1 MSITLILGVL
11 PKDYNFEI
19 KSAYKLA
26 LKNATEKNTAFK
38 DKTEDYIATK
48 NDCTISEWNN
58 MVNGVISPDI
68 NFTNFIKTYADINN
82 SEFFNYDF
90 LSNEYIYVP
99 SEAEKSGKLEISK
112 DGTIYINDKKNNIIN
127 KYFNSYKIVM
137 FASYIEEKSKGN
149 LEDINWFYEY
159 IEKHKSDNFNNI
171 ILKYISITKYLS
183 REVMFILKYIKPLSI
198 AFGMVF
204 RHYVEC
210 VLSNTFSNYEK
221 SERAK
226 DFAKVVLSEENKLE
240 NTIYFEDGEYTLKEH
255 QIEFLQ
261 LSSFFTEK
269 EWKTLVA
276 LIALQELDNNY
287 FNEFYTEI
295 LKAYRHVKQVIFFTK

>member
-26 LKNATEKNTAFK
+26 LKNATEKDNVFK
-38 DKTEDYIATK
+38 DKTEDYIASK
-48 NDCTISEWNN
+48 YDCKISDWNN
-58 MVNGVISPDI
+58 MVNGLVSPDM
-68 NFTNFIKTYADINN
+68 NFTNFIKTYANINNN
-82 SEFFNYDF
+82 SELFNYDF
-90 LSNEYIYVP
+90 LSNEHIYVP
-99 SEAEKSGKLEISK
+99 SKVQKSGKLEISR

-127 KYFNSYKIVM
+127 KYFNSYKIIM

-159 IEKHKSDNFNNI
+159 LEKHKKDNFNNI
-171 ILKYISITKYLS
+171 ILKYIGITKYLS
-183 REVMFILKYIKPLSI
+183 REVIFILKYIKPLTI
-198 AFGMVF
+198 AFGLVF
-204 RHYVEC
+204 SRYVEC
-210 VLSNTFSNYEK
+210 VLSNTYNNYEK
-221 SERAK
+221 SEKAK
-226 DFAKVVLSEENKLE
+226 DFAKVVLPENKLE

-261 LSSFFTEK
+261 LTSFFTEK

-276 LIALQELDNNY
+276 LIALEELDNNF
-287 FNEFYTEI
+287 FNKFYTEI